1 MQAASLSQT
10 FILQVARCKH
20 RVYEFIIP
28 TMNFTCLPSSWKF
41 RHATIKR
48 HCCFLYFKLCHC
60 LCEFKLLKFIYI
72 KFEMF
77 REHVRRCIPNAAVL
91 SDAEIT
97 SAQFEEFSISVRDIS
112 DSKKL
117 KVSGSKTQQ
126 IFDVV
131 FGKMVAAAQPILGFR
146 RVKRGEV
153 CQQYEFYNDKK
164 SEKSIKFNAL
174 LTTYEVFLKDKVV
187 LSKIIWSYLMVDET
201 HRLKNS
207 EVQQYAT
214 LSKLILIYYYV
225 FCCWWNFLVYASAK

>member
-1 MQAASLSQT
+1 YIFGDNCNTQPMQAASLSQT

-20 RVYEFIIP
+20 RG
-28 TMNFTCLPSSWKF
+28 T
-41 RHATIKR
+41 H
-48 HCCFLYFKLCHC
+48 
-60 LCEFKLLKFIYI
+60 
-72 KFEMF
+72 
-77 REHVRRCIPNAAVL
+77 
-91 SDAEIT
+91 AEIT

-187 LSKIIWSYLMVDET
+187 LSKIIWSYLM
-201 HRLKNS
+201 
-207 EVQQYAT
+207 
-214 LSKLILIYYYV
+214 
-225 FCCWWNFLVYASAK
+225 